1 MLFVTP
7 AMPFGL
13 RGLER
18 ICLLSRVFER
28 AQHAPYYSNPRS
40 GLLLNYKLS
49 IASNKHTT
57 LFTFYY
63 QEPCLLGYC

>member
-7 AMPFGL
+7 AMPIGL

-28 AQHAPYYSNPRS
+28 AQHAPYYSKPRS
-40 GLLLNYKLS
+40 GLLLNYKFS
-49 IASNKHTT
+49 TASYK
-57 LFTFYY
+57 
-63 QEPCLLGYC
+63 QR